1 MKKFLL
7 TILAFVYITTSS
19 GAMFH
24 MHYCMGQLADWGLG
38 HNQSKTCSKCGM
50 AKSDEKDNGCCK
62 DENKFL
68 KNDSDQ
74 KAAEAGFQL
83 IQLFGESLP
92 ITFIE
97 ISARDFSIV
106 TVENLISHAPPRSG
120 GVAVYIRNGVF
131 LI

>member
-1 MKKFLL
+1 MKKFLV
-7 TILAFVYITTSS
+7 TILALVYITTSS
-19 GAMFH
+19 GAVFH

-50 AKSDEKDNGCCK
+50 AKSDEKDNECCK
-62 DENKFL
+62 DENKL
-68 KNDSDQ
+68 IKNDSDQ

-92 ITFIE
+92 IVFIE
-97 ISARDFSIV
+97 ISFNDFPLFKEVNS
-106 TVENLISHAPPRSG
+106 ISHAPPRSY
-120 GVAVYIRNGVF
+120 GVAMYIRNGVF